1 MKKLFLISILAI
13 LMLTSCSTMYVQVVD
28 IRSAEA
34 GFNPSELYK
43 YTDSNVTIYYNF
55 WAQNGEPGFVIENN
69 TSQIIY
75 IDLSKSFY
83 ISGKVVYD
91 YFLNRTFSSSSGVET
106 SVAAAN
112 KFLAAGSSGK
122 KSVSVSYGEKPVIAI
137 PANSQRVVSEYS
149 IQHSPLQDSSVEMFP
164 EFKKPSSY
172 KYSNNQMP
180 EFANIITYRIGE
192 KGEDKTITNKFY
204 IMGFSNYKLR
214 YQTGDKASLI
224 KYVETEKAHTPNSF
238 YILYSEP
245 KK

>member
-1 MKKLFLISILAI
+1 MKKLFLISILTI
-13 LMLTSCSTMYVQVVD
+13 VMLTSCGTMYVQVVD

-69 TSQIIY
+69 TNQVIY

-83 ISGKVVYD
+83 INGKVVYD
-91 YFLNRTFSSSSGVET
+91 YFLNRTFSSSRGVES

-112 KFLAAGSSGK
+112 KFLATGASGK
-122 KSVSVSYGEKPVIAI
+122 KSISISYVEKPVIAI
-137 PANSQRVVSEYS
+137 PANCKRVVSEYS
-149 IQHSPLQDSSVEMFP
+149 IQHTPLRNSIVDMYP
-164 EFKKPSSY
+164 KFKKPSSY
-172 KYSNNQMP
+172 KFSNDQMP
-180 EFANIITYRIGE
+180 EFSNVITYRIGE
-192 KGEDKTITNKFY
+192 NGEDKTITNKFH
-204 IMGFSNYKLR
+204 IVGFTNSKLE
-214 YQTGDKASLI
+214 YAVGDKALAEE
-224 KYVETEKAHTPNSF
+224 YVETEKAHTPNSF